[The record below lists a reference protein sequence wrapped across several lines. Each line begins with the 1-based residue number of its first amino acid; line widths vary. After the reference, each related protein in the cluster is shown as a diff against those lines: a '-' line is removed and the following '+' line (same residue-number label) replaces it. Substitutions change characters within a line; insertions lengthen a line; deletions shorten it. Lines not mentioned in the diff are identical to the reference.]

1 VRNHCWLDAKNITAY
16 KQGYIVIKKLSM
28 KLFDDERIIILGP
41 NGSGKSSIVDLI
53 NRNIYP
59 LVKNNSYFRIFNEE
73 LIDIWKI
80 RKYISTVNNEI
91 KLRINKELKVRD
103 ILLSGLYGRFCKI
116 NNPQKK
122 DLIKVNQLIEKMFL
136 NDIVDRKFGYL
147 SDGEKQISIIA
158 RAIINNPK
166 VLILDEPIVNLDL
179 KSKIFL
185 INKIQYLSKLGISI
199 LCITHDI
206 SIITKDYN
214 RLIFLKDRE
223 IIKDGKPKELMNSE
237 NINQLFDINIK
248 LIENTNSWDIIRGC

>member
-1 VRNHCWLDAKNITAY
+1 MRTNCWLDVKNTNAY
-16 KQGYIVIKKLSM
+16 KQNYKVIKNLSI
-28 KLFDDERIIILGP
+28 KLFYNERTIILGP

-59 LVKNNSYFRIFNEE
+59 LVEKESYFKIFNEE
-73 LIDIWKI
+73 LIDIWKV

-91 KLRINKELKVRD
+91 KFRINKDLEVKY

-116 NNPQKK
+116 YNPKK
-122 DLIKVNQLIEKMFL
+122 EDLIKVKILLEKMHL
-136 NDIVDRKFGYL
+136 NNIADKKFGYL

-166 VLILDEPIVNLDL
+166 VLILDEPSVNLDL
-179 KSKIFL
+179 KSRIFL
-185 INKIQYLSKLGISI
+185 IEKIKNLSQLGISI

-214 RLIFLKDRE
+214 RLIFLKDRQ
-223 IIKDGKPKELMNSE
+223 IIKDGKPCELMTSK
-237 NINQLFDINIK
+237 NINQLFDINIELK
-248 LIENTNSWDIIRGC
+248 ENSNSWDVFRG

>member
-1 VRNHCWLDAKNITAY
+1 MRTNCWLDIKNTNAY
-16 KQGYIVIKKLSM
+16 KQDYKVIKNLSI
-28 KLFDDERIIILGP
+28 KIFYSERIIILGP

-59 LVKNNSYFRIFNEE
+59 LVKRDSYFKIFNEE
-73 LIDIWKI
+73 LIDLWKV

-91 KLRINKELKVRD
+91 KFRISKHLLVKD

-116 NNPQKK
+116 NNPKK
-122 DLIKVNQLIEKMFL
+122 EDLIKVKELIEKMFL
-136 NDIVDRKFGYL
+136 NDIADKKFGYL

-166 VLILDEPIVNLDL
+166 VLILDEPSVNIDL
-179 KSKIFL
+179 KSRIFL
-185 INKIQYLSKLGISI
+185 IKKIQDLSQLGISI

-214 RLIFLKDRE
+214 RVIFLKDGE
-223 IIKDGKPKELMNSE
+223 IIRDGKPSELMKSE
-237 NINQLFDINIK
+237 HINQLFDTNIK
-248 LIENTNSWDIIRGC
+248 LIENSNSWDVYRG

>member
-1 VRNHCWLDAKNITAY
+1 MSNNCWLDAKNVTAY
-16 KQGYIVIKKLSM
+16 KQDYKVIKNLNI
-28 KLFDDERIIILGP
+28 KLFDNERIIILGP

-59 LVKNNSYFRIFNEE
+59 LVNKDSHFRIFNEE
-73 LIDIWKI
+73 LIDIWLV

-91 KLRINKELKVRD
+91 KSRINRNLKVKD
-103 ILLSGLYGRFCKI
+103 ILLSGLYGCFCKI
-116 NNPQKK
+116 DNSKK
-122 DLIKVNQLIEKMFL
+122 EDLTKVNELIEKMFL
-136 NDIVDRKFGYL
+136 NDIADKKFGYL

-166 VLILDEPIVNLDL
+166 VLILDEPSVNIDL

-185 INKIQYLSKLGISI
+185 INKIQNLSQLGISI

-206 SIITKDYN
+206 SLITKDYN

-223 IIKDGKPKELMNSE
+223 IIKDGKPNDLMKSD

-248 LIENTNSWDIIRGC
+248 LVENSISWDVHRG

>member
-1 VRNHCWLDAKNITAY
+1 MINNCWLEAKNTTAY
-16 KQGYIVIKKLSM
+16 KNDYEVIKNLSI
-28 KLFDDERIIILGP
+28 KLFDNERIIILGP

-59 LVKNNSYFRIFNEE
+59 HVKKNSYFKIFNKE
-73 LIDIWKI
+73 LIDIWKV

-91 KLRINKELKVRD
+91 KLRINKDLKVKE
-103 ILLSGLYGRFCKI
+103 ILLSGLHGKYCQI
-116 NNPQKK
+116 NNPQKE
-122 DLIKVNQLIEKMFL
+122 DLIKVKELIEKMFL
-136 NDIVDRKFGYL
+136 NDIADKKYGFL

-166 VLILDEPIVNLDL
+166 VLILDEPSVNIDL

-185 INKIQYLSKLGISI
+185 IEKIQNLSQLGISI

-214 RLIFLKDRE
+214 RIIFLKDRE
-223 IIKDGKPKELMNSE
+223 IINDGKPSELMNSE
-237 NINQLFDINIK
+237 NINKLFDINIK
-248 LIENTNSWDIIRGC
+248 LIENGHSWDVYRT